1 MLVNKRARTRL
12 IGVTA
17 IILIAIAAI
26 ILGAGSK
33 EGAYYKTVADV
44 AEDESLVG
52 ERVRVGGAVVAGS
65 WDKQSNPMRFA
76 IREEGDESEDG
87 PTIKVVYNGTVPSTF
102 GDGVVAI
109 ITGELSQDGT
119 IESNDMITKCPS
131 KYQSA
136 TGALS
141 VSDLVSGGEDL
152 TGKSVKVQGYV
163 VGEIS
168 PPGGDVR
175 FVISSEPDG
184 AGETVKV
191 YTDIAMPDGIA
202 EGKQVV
208 LGGSLD
214 EAGVFDAVSV
224 SLSESEKA
232 Q

>member
-1 MLVNKRARTRL
+1 VNKRARTRL

-33 EGAYYKTVADV
+33 QGAYYKTVTDV
-44 AEDESLVG
+44 AEDKSLVG

-65 WDKQSNPMRFA
+65 WDKNSNPMRFA
-76 IREEGDESEDG
+76 IREEGDESADG
-87 PTIKVVYNGTVPSTF
+87 PTINVVYNGTVPSTF

-109 ITGELSQDGT
+109 ITGQLDANGT
-119 IESNDMITKCPS
+119 IESDDMITKCPS

-141 VSDLVSGGEDL
+141 VTDLVGGGEDL
-152 TGKSVKVQGYV
+152 SGKSVKVQGYV
-163 VGEIS
+163 VGEIN
-168 PPGGDVR
+168 PPGGEVR
-175 FVISSEPDG
+175 FVISSGADG
-184 AGETVKV
+184 SGKTLKV
-191 YTDIAMPDGIA
+191 YTDGAIPDGMV

-214 EAGVFDAVSV
+214 DAGVFDAVSV
-224 SLSESEKA
+224 SLSESEKTR
-232 Q
+232 

>member
-1 MLVNKRARTRL
+1 VKLVNKRARTRL

-33 EGAYYKTVADV
+33 QGAYYKTVKDV
-44 AEDESLVG
+44 TSDEKLVG

-65 WDKQSNPMRFA
+65 WDKKSNPMRFA
-76 IREEGDESEDG
+76 IREEGDESASG

-109 ITGELSQDGT
+109 VTGELSQDGT
-119 IESNDMITKCPS
+119 IDSNDMITKCPS

-136 TGALS
+136 TGALTVES
-141 VSDLVSGGEDL
+141 L
-152 TGKSVKVQGYV
+152 TGGDDLAGKSIKVTGYV
-163 VGEIS
+163 TGEIL

-175 FVISSEPDG
+175 FVIANTADSGDKTLSVFYDG
-184 AGETVKV
+184 AIPQGME
-191 YTDIAMPDGIA
+191 AGS
-202 EGKQVV
+202 QVV

-214 EAGVFDAVSV
+214 ENGTFDAVSV
-224 SLSESEKA
+224 AISESEKS
-232 Q
+232 

>member
-1 MLVNKRARTRL
+1 MNKRARTRL

-33 EGAYYKTVADV
+33 QGAYYKTVKDV
-44 AEDESLVG
+44 AQDESLVG

-65 WDKQSNPMRFA
+65 WDKKSNPMRFE
-76 IREEGDESEDG
+76 IREEGDESADG

-109 ITGELSQDGT
+109 VTGELDQAGT

-141 VSDLVSGGEDL
+141 VNDLVSGGSDL
-152 TGKSVKVQGYV
+152 TGKSVKVTGYV
-163 VGEIS
+163 VGEIE
-168 PPGGDVR
+168 PPGGEVR
-175 FVISSEPDG
+175 FVISQSAGGEGKTVKIFYDG
-184 AGETVKV
+184 AV
-191 YTDIAMPDGIA
+191 PQGIA
-202 EGKQVV
+202 DDKQVV
-208 LGGSLD
+208 IGGSLD
-214 EAGVFDAVSV
+214 SAGIFDAISV
-224 SLSESEKA
+224 SLSESEKT

>member
-1 MLVNKRARTRL
+1 MNKRARTRL

-33 EGAYYKTVADV
+33 QGAYYKTVKDV
-44 AEDESLVG
+44 VSDEKLVG

-65 WDKQSNPMRFA
+65 WDKKSNPMRFA
-76 IREEGDESEDG
+76 IREEGDESASG

-109 ITGELSQDGT
+109 VTGELSQDGT
-119 IESNDMITKCPS
+119 IDSNDMITKCPS

-136 TGALS
+136 TGALT
-141 VSDLVSGGEDL
+141 VNDLVAGGSDL
-152 TGKSVKVQGYV
+152 TGKSVKVTGYV
-163 VGEIS
+163 KGDIN

-184 AGETVKV
+184 AGKTVKV
-191 YTDIAMPDGIA
+191 FTDGAVPAGIA
-202 EGKQVV
+202 DGKQVV

-214 EAGVFDAVSV
+214 ESGVFDAVSV
-224 SLSESEKA
+224 SMSESEKA

>member
-1 MLVNKRARTRL
+1 MNKRARTRL

-33 EGAYYKTVADV
+33 QGAYYKTVKDV
-44 AEDESLVG
+44 AQDQALVG

-65 WDKQSNPMRFA
+65 WDKKSNPMRFA
-76 IREEGDESEDG
+76 IREEGDESASG

-109 ITGELSQDGT
+109 VTGELGQDGT
-119 IESNDMITKCPS
+119 IDSNDMITKCPS

-141 VSDLVSGGEDL
+141 VNDLVAGGSDL
-152 TGKSVKVQGYV
+152 TGKSVKVTGYV
-163 VGEIS
+163 KGDIN

-175 FVISSEPDG
+175 FTISNESGGAGKTVDVFYDG
-184 AGETVKV
+184 AIPAGMA
-191 YTDIAMPDGIA
+191 D
-202 EGKQVV
+202 GKQVV

-214 EAGVFDAVSV
+214 KSGVFDAVSV
-224 SLSESEKA
+224 SMSESEKT